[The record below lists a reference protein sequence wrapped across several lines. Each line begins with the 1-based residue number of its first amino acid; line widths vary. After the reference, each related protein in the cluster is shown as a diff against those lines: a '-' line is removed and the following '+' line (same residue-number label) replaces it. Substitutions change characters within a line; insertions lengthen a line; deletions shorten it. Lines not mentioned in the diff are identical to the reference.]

1 MLEIFLAEETAIISI
16 RHHWF
21 YREMTTEERAQNFH
35 FPRDKSSEEWAH
47 KFLTNDV
54 SLPVSV

>member
-35 FPRDKSSEEWAH
+35 FPRDKSSEE
-47 KFLTNDV
+47 
-54 SLPVSV
+54 